1 MKNTFEKR
9 LGFTLIELLV
19 VVLIIGILA
28 AIALPQ
34 YKKAIMASKAAEAK
48 LIISDFEKQVELYL
62 LTNGWPDA
70 TEWFTG
76 RWNKEKIDFMEGH
89 QWGEVEQYGRKGEYS
104 FLAQCSASSCYLNLM
119 YCPNYTTFPA
129 GNPGYDK
136 VCGNPH
142 FQFQTRK
149 TPTSGKWTRTCSRS
163 DMCKSLTKGW

>member
-1 MKNTFEKR
+1 MENSFTGR

-34 YKKAIMASKAAEAK
+34 YKKAVMASKATEAK
-48 LIISDFEKQVELYL
+48 LLINEFEKKVDLYL
-62 LTNGWPDA
+62 LANGWPTE

-76 RWNKEKIDFMEGH
+76 RWNKGNIDFMEGQ
-89 QWGEVEQYGRKGEYS
+89 QWGEVEQYGRKGAYS

-136 VCGNPH
+136 VCAEPH
-142 FQFQTRK
+142 FQFQTLK
-149 TPTSGKWTRTCSRS
+149 TSASNSWKRTCSRS
-163 DMCKSLTKGW
+163 DMCKSLTRGW